1 MKKKKRLFRFHKGLL
16 DESMKTV
23 VEVKNLKDIELRV
36 MEYYGDFG
44 AEINSVEI
52 DTRPM
57 CDEDRLGSDWKD
69 TYYVI
74 GHTEDTKFVA
84 GMCNFYEDKTCRYP
98 IWKKYLWYV
107 IYILYVVLAI
117 IIFSSFALCS
127 FIGNIGKRIYRKC
140 FEPVLDNIKYNLSL
154 WD

>member
-1 MKKKKRLFRFHKGLL
+1 MKKKRLFRFHKGQL
-16 DESMKTV
+16 DESMKTA

-36 MEYYGDFG
+36 KDYFCDFG
-44 AEINSVEI
+44 ADVKYVEI
-52 DTRPM
+52 STSPM
-57 CDEDRLGSDWKD
+57 NDEDRLGCEWKD

-74 GHTEDTKFVA
+74 GHTTDAQFVA
-84 GMCNFYEDKTCRYP
+84 GMCNFYEDETARSSAWRRC
-98 IWKKYLWYV
+98 LWYA

-127 FIGNIGKRIYRKC
+127 FIGNIGIRIYRKC
-140 FEPVLDNIKYNLSL
+140 FEPILDNIKYNLSL